1 MNKNVPANLVRN
13 KYVTAIPKSEWHVDG
28 SLLEVRHKG
37 RPESR
42 HWMLLGVDPTTNMVV
57 ICKCFYAKHSKDTPS
72 AQQCLKVL
80 KKALTTHKIVDNL
93 IVHTDRGGQFM
104 ADVWKLF
111 FEEFPHFERSA
122 TDGGAPTQNAVAER
136 MIETIKYRLMSKFKT
151 EPAYIRDTKQL
162 NRALFK
168 IETDHNLYS
177 RPERNLELPPFETQ
191 MILQSS
197 QVEMPEQTE
206 AVRGAPIRENPD
218 ARAIDLYREK
228 ALQDPDVKITDPEI
242 VEAYS
247 ETALESDPDN
257 NQKVDYSPQ
266 ELKENIHDIQGSV
279 SRIEKYVTPKQ
290 KKKHKG
296 VPKRDA
302 IPRTIFNQIL
312 ASEKPTNFNQRN
324 WSRFLLAISL
334 LYFSGMRINE
344 TALLTASQIEEI
356 FATGK
361 LRVYQSKVDEYR
373 TITFIDAA
381 IRIIK
386 KVYEEHKGFIFGSH
400 EHLYPLR
407 PDGSP
412 NGEKFVNIINKQLKI
427 YGDEHGLNLKSHSF
441 RINYV
446 TAILPHATVQDVQ
459 IMVGHKDIRSTIAY
473 SRYQLKDKTRTN
485 ILQKGFDE
493 DENSDI

>member
-1 MNKNVPANLVRN
+1 
-13 KYVTAIPKSEWHVDG
+13 
-28 SLLEVRHKG
+28 
-37 RPESR
+37 
-42 HWMLLGVDPTTNMVV
+42 
-57 ICKCFYAKHSKDTPS
+57 
-72 AQQCLKVL
+72 
-80 KKALTTHKIVDNL
+80 
-93 IVHTDRGGQFM
+93 
-104 ADVWKLF
+104 
-111 FEEFPHFERSA
+111 
-122 TDGGAPTQNAVAER
+122 
-136 MIETIKYRLMSKFKT
+136 
-151 EPAYIRDTKQL
+151 
-162 NRALFK
+162 
-168 IETDHNLYS
+168 
-177 RPERNLELPPFETQ
+177 
-191 MILQSS
+191 
-197 QVEMPEQTE
+197 
-206 AVRGAPIRENPD
+206 
-218 ARAIDLYREK
+218 
-228 ALQDPDVKITDPEI
+228 
-242 VEAYS
+242 
-247 ETALESDPDN
+247 
-257 NQKVDYSPQ
+257 
-266 ELKENIHDIQGSV
+266 
-279 SRIEKYVTPKQ
+279 
-290 KKKHKG
+290 
-296 VPKRDA
+296 
-302 IPRTIFNQIL
+302 
-312 ASEKPTNFNQRN
+312 
-324 WSRFLLAISL
+324 
-334 LYFSGMRINE
+334 MRINE

-427 YGDEHGLNLKSHSF
+427 YGDEHGLNLKSQSF